1 MLQIPTASRAHIE
14 KGLTAF
20 GHLIDNKTFLLCF
33 IHTLEEQ
40 KGFSLKDMSNVA
52 SLIMVVLQGKM
63 EYATE
68 VLKVLLADLI
78 ERHVEKDR
86 ARLLMR
92 R

>member
-1 MLQIPTASRAHIE
+1 
-14 KGLTAF
+14 
-20 GHLIDNKTFLLCF
+20 
-33 IHTLEEQ
+33 
-40 KGFSLKDMSNVA
+40 
-52 SLIMVVLQGKM
+52 MVVLQGKM

-78 ERHVEKDR
+78 EKHVEKDR